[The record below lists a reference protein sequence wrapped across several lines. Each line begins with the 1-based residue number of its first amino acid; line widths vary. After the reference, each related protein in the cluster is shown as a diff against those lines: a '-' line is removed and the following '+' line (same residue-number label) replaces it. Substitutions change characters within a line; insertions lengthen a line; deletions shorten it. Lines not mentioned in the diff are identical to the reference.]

1 MRQHGNVMKPQ
12 NEMKMKRS
20 YTYLTMFLAVFALA
34 SCVKEFDNE
43 KNAAVASGTPIEF
56 TIADDATRTVLDLTD
71 GKKVVWEDGDQVG
84 LYYRSRITG
93 DTNVDTYVAE
103 NVPYKYDAKT
113 GKFIPVGEPATWDG
127 GESGDSHTLWVY
139 YPYTTEATAI
149 NNIPSAVPIT
159 QTYDVTAAL
168 NPIVSESFAGTR
180 LQNAEYGK
188 VAAFAPMA
196 QSFAVLRLNIT
207 NASGSD
213 VVINEVAMTNDSGNI
228 ASGSTT
234 MSLASFVNGAPK
246 VSSRGGNSK
255 TITVTVENGA
265 VAAGES
271 IDVRMLIVPNNSDN
285 RYPDTYEGTKFTVN
299 VTSDKGEHPAITF
312 DGGMIEVGGRAS
324 KNIVLQAPSEAETP
338 EYEIG
343 QVVGGG
349 VLYKIDG
356 TTGYVLYPKAGTA
369 KFATST
375 SKMSSALTKDEASG
389 EATMAILKAQSA
401 DLSDYPAAKYC
412 SDLGEGWY
420 LPARDEWVELF
431 DVFTGNDTE
440 NQNIFKNPTSDL
452 ALKYKEARA
461 KFEGYLTACGGDV
474 LSTPEEE
481 LNSKGQGWYY
491 WIGTITSSGT
501 TARYTRIDNYTMSAT
516 NSVTSSYKVRCIK
529 RVDLTA
535 VEQPKTEE
543 TYPAPTAG
551 DEGEYDVYLLIGQ
564 SNMAGRGELL
574 EEDYAEIPNVYLLDS
589 EGNPVPAKN
598 PLNIYSTIRKAD
610 NVQKMGPGASFAS
623 TIAEQTGK
631 KVLLVVNARGGSAIS
646 HWAKGTNTSVTV
658 GDATTSTSLSFYS
671 EAVTRTQQAMQ
682 YGALK
687 GILWH
692 QGCSDQSNASY
703 MSQLMKL
710 ANNLRTDLGGD
721 VPFIA
726 GQLGDWRSS
735 SVNFN
740 TNIKSIGQYLT
751 YSDWVSSADCIP
763 IVTAESN
770 GEPDLTDPHFDRA
783 SQMLIG
789 KRYAQ
794 KILKMVYE
802 KDYTVE

>member
-12 NEMKMKRS
+12 NEMKMKKS
-20 YTYLTMFLAVFALA
+20 YTYLTMLLTVFALA
-34 SCVKEFDNE
+34 SCVKEFDTPNE
-43 KNAAVASGTPIEF
+43 GVVDGTPIEF
-56 TIADDATRTVLDLTD
+56 TISDEATRMLLDLTD
-71 GKKVVWEDGDQVG
+71 GKSLSWEDGDQVG
-84 LYYRSRITG
+84 FYYRSRITG
-93 DTNVDTYVAE
+93 SPNQDTMVAE
-103 NVPYKYDAKT
+103 NVPYEYDAQT
-113 GKFIPVGEPATWDG
+113 GKFVPVGQPATWEG
-127 GESGDSHTLWVY
+127 GESGNQHDLYVY
-139 YPYTTEATAI
+139 YPYSSEAKAY
-149 NNIPSAVPIT
+149 NNIARTIPTT
-159 QTYDVTAAL
+159 QTYDVTATA
-168 NPIVSESFAGTR
+168 NPIAQLGFAGARALEAT
-180 LQNAEYGK
+180 YG
-188 VAAFAPMA
+188 AAVEFPALS
-196 QSFAVLRLNIT
+196 QSFAIFRLNIT
-207 NASGSD
+207 NTTSSDVNVSSVKVSNDSKVIAGERFMSMSQFVGSAPKISGS
-213 VVINEVAMTNDSGNI
+213 G
-228 ASGSTT
+228 GSKSVT
-234 MSLASFVNGAPK
+234 VN
-246 VSSRGGNSK
+246 
-255 TITVTVENGA
+255 VENG
-265 VAAGES
+265 VLKAGECVD
-271 IDVRMLIVPNNSDN
+271 IRLVML
-285 RYPDTYEGTKFTVN
+285 PDDYTGSKFSVA
-299 VTSDKGEHPAITF
+299 VTSDKGEHPVVEF
-312 DGGMIEVGGRAS
+312 DGGNIAIGGRAS

-356 TTGYVLYPKAGTA
+356 DTGYVLYPYAGKA
-369 KFATST
+369 KFATSE

-440 NQNIFKNPTSDL
+440 NQNIFKYPTSDL
-452 ALKYKEARA
+452 ASKYKEARA
-461 KFEGYLTACGGDV
+461 QFEGYLTACGGDV

-491 WIGTITSSGT
+491 WIGTITGSGT
-501 TARYTRIDNYTMSAT
+501 TARYTRIDNYTMTAT
-516 NSVTSSYKVRCIK
+516 ASVTSSYKVRCIK

-535 VEQPKTEE
+535 LDQPETEVEE
-543 TYPAPTAG
+543 TYPAPVAG
-551 DEGEYDVYLLIGQ
+551 EEGEYDVYLLIGQ

-598 PLNIYSTIRKAD
+598 PMNIYSTIRKAD
-610 NVQKMGPGASFAS
+610 SQQLMGPGTSFAS
-623 TIAEQTGK
+623 TITAQTGR
-631 KVLLVVNARGGSAIS
+631 KVLLVVNARGGSAIAE
-646 HWAKGTNTSVTV
+646 WAKGTTTSIKV
-658 GDATTSTSLSFYS
+658 GNATTATSLSFYS
-671 EAVTRTQQAMQ
+671 EAVRRTQQAME

-692 QGCSDQSNASY
+692 QGCSDQKNTTY
-703 MSQLMKL
+703 MTQLTAL
-710 ANNLRTDLGGD
+710 AKNLRNDLGAD
-721 VPFIA
+721 VPFIV

-740 TNIKSIGQYLT
+740 VNIQSINDYLT
-751 YSDWVSSADCIP
+751 YSDWVSSQGGVP

-770 GEPDLTDPHFDRA
+770 GQPDTTDPHFNRA
-783 SQMLIG
+783 SQITMG

>member
-1 MRQHGNVMKPQ
+1 MRK
-12 NEMKMKRS
+12 S
-20 YTYLTMFLAVFALA
+20 YTYLTMLLAVLSFA

-43 KNAAVASGTPIEF
+43 KNVAVAGTPIEF
-56 TIADDATRTVLDLTD
+56 TISDDATRTLLDLTD
-71 GKKVVWEDGDQVG
+71 GKTVVWEDGDQVG

-103 NVPYKYDAKT
+103 NVPYEYDAKT

-139 YPYTTEATAI
+139 YPYTAEATAI
-149 NNIPSAVPIT
+149 NNIPSAVPNT

-168 NPIVSESFAGTR
+168 NPIVSKSFAGTR
-180 LQNAEYGK
+180 LMNAEYGK

-207 NASGSD
+207 NVSGSD
-213 VVINEVAMTNDSGNI
+213 VVVSEVTVTNDSYNI
-228 ASGSTT
+228 ASENIT
-234 MSLASFVNGAPK
+234 MTHASNITISEGITAPK
-246 VSSRGGNSK
+246 ISSRGNNSQ
-255 TITVTVENGA
+255 TITVTVEDGA

-271 IDVRMLIVPNNSDN
+271 IDVRVLIVPNNSDSK
-285 RYPDTYEGTKFTVN
+285 YTTSYENSKFTVN

-312 DGGMIEVGGRAS
+312 DGGKIEVGGRAS
-324 KNIVLQAPSEAETP
+324 KNIVLQAPSTSEEPGTSK
-338 EYEIG
+338 YEIG

-440 NQNIFKNPTSDL
+440 NQDIFKNPTSDL
-452 ALKYKEARA
+452 ASKYKEARA

-491 WIGTITSSGT
+491 WIGTITGT
-501 TARYTRIDNYTMSAT
+501 GTKPRYTRIDNYTMTASTA
-516 NSVTSSYKVRCIK
+516 VTEVHHVRCIK

-535 VEQPKTEE
+535 VDQSKTEE

-551 DEGEYDVYLLIGQ
+551 EEGEYDVYLLVGQ

-574 EEDYAEIPNVYLLDS
+574 EEDRAEIPNVYILNT
-589 EGNPVPAKN
+589 EGEVVPATN

-610 NVQKMGPGASFAS
+610 NAQLMGPGASFAS
-623 TIAEQTGK
+623 TISAQT
-631 KVLLVVNARGGSAIS
+631 
-646 HWAKGTNTSVTV
+646 
-658 GDATTSTSLSFYS
+658 
-671 EAVTRTQQAMQ
+671 
-682 YGALK
+682 
-687 GILWH
+687 
-692 QGCSDQSNASY
+692 
-703 MSQLMKL
+703 
-710 ANNLRTDLGGD
+710 
-721 VPFIA
+721 
-726 GQLGDWRSS
+726 
-735 SVNFN
+735 
-740 TNIKSIGQYLT
+740 
-751 YSDWVSSADCIP
+751 
-763 IVTAESN
+763 
-770 GEPDLTDPHFDRA
+770 
-783 SQMLIG
+783 
-789 KRYAQ
+789 
-794 KILKMVYE
+794 
-802 KDYTVE
+802 